1 MVAIAKPAP
10 RRTERHLRVLGCPL
24 PGLVRA
30 AVAVGK
36 ATAGYTFRRLSADR
50 VAVAKDDGDA
60 YVCDLAAGT
69 CTCAAGRFRRVERCR
84 HLCAC
89 DVLSARGHL

>member
-1 MVAIAKPAP
+1 MVAPAKSLTP
-10 RRTERHLRVLGCPL
+10 RRTLAVIGNPL

-30 AVAVGK
+30 ALTVGK
-36 ATAGYTFRRLSADR
+36 ATAAYTFRRLDRDR

-60 YVCDLAAGT
+60 YVCDLTAGT
-69 CTCAAGRFRRVERCR
+69 CGCAAGRFRRVERCR

>member
-1 MVAIAKPAP
+1 MVALAKSLTP
-10 RRTERHLRVLGCPL
+10 RRTLAVIGNPL

-30 AVAVGK
+30 ALTVGK
-36 ATAGYTFRRLSADR
+36 QTAGYTFRRLDAGR

-69 CTCAAGRFRRVERCR
+69 CTCAAGRFRRVEECR
-84 HLCAC
+84 HVAASRTLA
-89 DVLSARGHL
+89 ARGHL

>member
-1 MVAIAKPAP
+1 MVALAKLTP
-10 RRTERHLRVLGCPL
+10 RRTLTVIGCPL

-30 AVAVGK
+30 AVTVGK
-36 ATAGYTFRRLSADR
+36 ATAGYTFRRLSANR

-69 CTCAAGRFRRVERCR
+69 CSCPAGKFRRVEECR
-84 HLCAC
+84 HVAASRTLA
-89 DVLSARGHL
+89 ARGHL

>member
-1 MVAIAKPAP
+1 MVAHAKHLTP
-10 RRTERHLRVLGCPL
+10 RRTLTVLGCPL

-30 AVAVGK
+30 AVTVGR
-36 ATAGYTFRRLSADR
+36 ATAGYTFRRLSDNR

-69 CTCAAGRFRRVERCR
+69 CTCAGRFGRVEECR
-84 HLCAC
+84 HIAASRTLA
-89 DVLSARGHL
+89 ARGHL

>member
-1 MVAIAKPAP
+1 MVAHAKHLTP
-10 RRTERHLRVLGCPL
+10 RRTLTVLGCPL

-30 AVAVGK
+30 AG
-36 ATAGYTFRRLSADR
+36 AGGPAPAGNTMPPRADSR

-69 CTCAAGRFRRVERCR
+69 CGCAAGRFRRVERCR